1 MSTNSK
7 YSYGVE
13 IEGFGDTDLYLL
25 GKDIRIGLQ
34 AFSPDAFTLW
44 LEGLAALPSKIS
56 TKCEVLRGSTTQ
68 STMDFEIQGLD
79 LADVEGRRYSRAL
92 LNFFW
97 KARPR
102 ECGVLTAAVDSGAG
116 GLSVAQVVGEPTIG
130 AGDIIYIGR
139 EVIYVISATG
149 ADPNVLS
156 VTRGILG
163 SDSAAHELDDAK
175 VYLSNPVK
183 KGRRLTLWQYDHFT
197 TAENARW
204 RGIVEDY
211 DLSDRTTIL
220 RIAGRDLL
228 SVLSEYKLGRQRWTG
243 TLAMSRLMQSD
254 GDSTGTLWYHT
265 TQNAPVVPYL
275 PVYPSVPAGFFPG
288 TEGFV
293 WGDVIFKGM
302 VVAIDGHAIGLRV
315 GYPTENN
322 PDPLYAAGW
331 LHALNQG
338 AVLELDGQ
346 YFDAE
351 QTAEDHTAWEILIG
365 DADNLLC
372 YFYEAYGTARSDHPA
387 LMALNIL
394 MSTGSTRWDDTGS
407 KTVGTNGPYD
417 WLPGAW
423 GLKVREAWVDADSFE
438 ALRQGIGEGLRARSY
453 YLGAD
458 EDLVQGADCLGDL
471 MQAQNAY
478 FYMNGAAE
486 IAGRRLEDP
495 GAGNCD
501 HVIEPEDILGGEDA
515 GAIQDEQHLRFDK
528 PVYSIALQTCP
539 VGPGGDAARIID
551 NRVLGVL
558 GLARHD
564 GFGVQDSLK
573 STLMYGDPVVHELV
587 ASEVDVL
594 GLLFRWRYFYTQ
606 DPLPMYKLTLITG
619 APLCMPGQWIELTHP
634 FFFNDDLT
642 RGFDAHRC
650 LVLEQDWDLA
660 TGRQNLVI
668 VDFAPATGADSLLN
682 PSWKITDVTDSTH
695 FEVDGDWYS
704 EGNEELLLLV
714 GSGYKLE
721 LWTADG
727 QRRNS
732 AAATR
737 YLSSRSGVNCTLNAA
752 WQSGGVDIT
761 PNEGDVVRVAYWTDR
776 GDWVDQKYTW
786 MGDTD
791 GAVGGDI
798 ANAERWDV

>member
-34 AFSPDAFTLW
+34 AFSPDLTQLW

-79 LADVEGRRYSRAL
+79 LADVEGKRYSRAL

-116 GLSVAQVVGEPTIG
+116 SLSVAQVVGEPMIV

-163 SDSAAHELDDAK
+163 SDNVAHELDDAK

-197 TAENARW
+197 TAANARW

-228 SVLSEYKLGRQRWTG
+228 SVLSEYKLGRNRWQGSLSLYRSITSQG
-243 TLAMSRLMQSD
+243 SSTATLHYTDPS
-254 GDSTGTLWYHT
+254 
-265 TQNAPVVPYL
+265 VVLANHYPSF
-275 PVYPSVPAGFFPG
+275 PSVPQSFFPG
-288 TEGFV
+288 TSASV
-293 WGDVIFKGM
+293 WDDEPFKAM
-302 VVAIDGHAIGLRV
+302 TLNVDGHAVAVRCVYLPPEYVEPLFV
-315 GYPTENN
+315 GMWIYQLVGN
-322 PDPLYAAGW
+322 
-331 LHALNQG
+331 G
-338 AVLELDGQ
+338 AIEVDGQ
-346 YFDAE
+346 YFDAGDTQE
-351 QTAEDHTAWEILIG
+351 SYEGWEILVG
-365 DADNLLC
+365 DASNPLC
-372 YFYEAYGTARSDHPA
+372 YFGEAYTGVRGDHPA
-387 LMALNIL
+387 LIALNIL
-394 MSTGSTRWDDTGS
+394 MSTGGARWDDTDTR
-407 KTVGTNGPYD
+407 TVGSNGPYD
-417 WLPGAW
+417 WLPGCW
-423 GLKVREAWVDADSFE
+423 GLKVRQAWVDADSFE
-438 ALRQGIGEGLRARSY
+438 ALRQGIGEELHARSLY
-453 YLGAD
+453 FGAD

-501 HVIEPEDILGGEDA
+501 HVIEPDDILGGEDA

-528 PVYSIALQTCP
+528 PVYSVALQTCP
-539 VGPGGDAARIID
+539 AGPGGEARRIVD

-564 GFGVQDSLK
+564 GFGVQDSLE
-573 STLMYGDPVVHELV
+573 STLIYGDPVVHELA

-606 DPLPMYKLTLITG
+606 DPLPMYKLTLISG

-650 LVLEQDWDLA
+650 LVLEQDWDLS

-682 PSWKITDVTDSTH
+682 PAWKITDVTDDVTV
-695 FEVDGDWYS
+695 EVDSDWYS
-704 EGNEELLLLV
+704 ENDLAFIET
-714 GSGYKLE
+714 GSEFYLQ
-721 LWTADG
+721 LWSADG
-727 QRRNS
+727 QRRDDTEDVWFDSHVGADCVLN
-732 AAATR
+732 TPF
-737 YLSSRSGVNCTLNAA
+737 RSGGSDV
-752 WQSGGVDIT
+752 T
-761 PNEGDVVRVAYWTDR
+761 PVEGDVIRLVKYRNR
-776 GDWVDQKYTW
+776 GGWGDLNYTW
-786 MGDTD
+786 MGDAD
-791 GAVGGDI
+791 GELYGDVI
-798 ANAERWDV
+798 AERWDV